1 MGKKSKAKREAK
13 AAVKQAAEADRFKAR
28 EERRVDAIIT
38 LVAKALKEDNRA
50 ELERIEAAYP
60 DLPFEAFTY
69 DEAGVSPYSFPRAA
83 GRTNRKNALAFFADH
98 LAKRA
103 PFDEAIAGALSDTFV
118 AADTAI
124 YLSVANQ
131 KWTEKEATKWLL
143 KAFDKLIRAFSQ
155 RELDSLSEANTLSQA
170 CPEYQEAFRQ
180 LIWRERGR
188 RESALLDGP
197 GGAQEPN
204 AKSKG
209 PRGGRTL

>member
-1 MGKKSKAKREAK
+1 MGKKAKAKREAK
-13 AAVKQAAEADRFKAR
+13 ATVRQASGYDRFKASD
-28 EERRVDAIIT
+28 ERRVDSIMAS
-38 LVAKALKEDNRA
+38 VKKALKEDDRA

-60 DLPFEAFTY
+60 ALPFEDFTY
-69 DEAGVSPYSFPRAA
+69 SEAGGPLYSFPRAA
-83 GRTNRKNALAFFADH
+83 GRANRKNALAFFADH

-103 PFDEAIAGALSDTFV
+103 PFDEAISRALSDTFV

-143 KAFDKLIRAFSQ
+143 EAFDKLIRAFSQ
-155 RELDSLSEANTLSQA
+155 RELDNLSEANTLSQA
-170 CPEYQEAFRQ
+170 CPEYQEAFRK

-204 AKSKG
+204 AKSRG
-209 PRGGRTL
+209 PSGGRTM